1 LFWTSSWLNGVL
13 PAAMFPWLYNHSR
26 KKRKTVQ
33 DALRNDNWIWDI
45 IHDITMSET
54 ADYMLLW
61 EIVVEAG
68 FNVQDQA
75 EDEIV

>member
-1 LFWTSSWLNGVL
+1 
-13 PAAMFPWLYNHSR
+13 
-26 KKRKTVQ
+26 
-33 DALRNDNWIWDI
+33 
-45 IHDITMSET
+45 MSET

>member
-1 LFWTSSWLNGVL
+1 
-13 PAAMFPWLYNHSR
+13 MFPWLYNHSR
-26 KKRKTVQ
+26 KKRRTVQ
-33 DALRNDNWIWDI
+33 VALRNDNWIRDI

>member
-1 LFWTSSWLNGVL
+1 
-13 PAAMFPWLYNHSR
+13 MFPWLYNHSR

-33 DALRNDNWIWDI
+33 DALRNDNWIRDI

-61 EIVVEAG
+61 KIVVEAG